1 MFCGFG
7 TVGGGAGSFQL
18 FKRFVFARND
28 DLRQGKVPVLEPRRL
43 QFDAMVAE
51 SAIEAPSHEILLNFK
66 APKDGVTVEKPSFR
80 APPEIRR

>member
-1 MFCGFG
+1 MSGIRAISIIALAAAIIFMFTLG
-7 TVGGGAGSFQL
+7 V
-18 FKRFVFARND
+18 
-28 DLRQGKVPVLEPRRL
+28 
-43 QFDAMVAE
+43 AMVAE